1 MNSVS
6 RRARGLPITV
16 SEARAL
22 SFFNDFYAVNNC
34 SPGAGLLNN
43 KYFCTRRNVQSLK

>member
-6 RRARGLPITV
+6 RWVRVLPITV
-16 SEARAL
+16 PEARAL

-34 SPGAGLLNN
+34 SPDVGLLNN